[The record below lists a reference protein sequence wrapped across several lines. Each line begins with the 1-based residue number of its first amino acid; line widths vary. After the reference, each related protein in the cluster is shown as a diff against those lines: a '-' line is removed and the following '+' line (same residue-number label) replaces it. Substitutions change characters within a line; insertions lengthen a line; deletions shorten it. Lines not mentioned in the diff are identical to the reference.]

1 MANIKK
7 GKGNAMREK
16 NFVCKKVLKYAEGF
30 AHFVQSLK
38 TRRRAFTLAE
48 VLLTIGIIG
57 VVAALTLPTIINE
70 TRDKEYA
77 AARKKALATIGEAV
91 RLITI
96 HGDIRYAENAQDF
109 VENYLKKQLQM
120 IKTCDNNNLRDCGI
134 ETNPNKMISLA
145 EKKMTMPTKISEL
158 AVGMSSGDAIDP
170 SSTSYGFVMAN
181 GYSVNLFYNPSC
193 MSDNKDAN
201 HWGQDRVC
209 VNAIYDMNGL
219 GQPNEVGKD
228 IGFVTIM
235 YPDVR
240 TTAVAPDVHKRNA
253 QGASFYNAGVSCTT
267 LDKEYTLPNRDELLA
282 MYFNGNLLGITSG
295 YYWSASE
302 ASAELGWGQGFG
314 NGGRYRNAKSDVGGV
329 RCVRR

>member
-1 MANIKK
+1 
-7 GKGNAMREK
+7 MREK
-16 NFVCKKVLKYAEGF
+16 NFGCKKVLKYAEGI
-30 AHFVQSLK
+30 AHFVQSLE
-38 TRRRAFTLAE
+38 TRRHAFTLAE
-48 VLLTIGIIG
+48 VLITIGIIG

-77 AARKKALATIGEAV
+77 VARKKALASIGEAV
-91 RLITI
+91 RIISI
-96 HGDIRYAENAQDF
+96 HGDVQSAKNAEDF
-109 VENYLKKQLQM
+109 VENYLKKHLQ
-120 IKTCDNNNLRDCGI
+120 IAKTCGNNSLRDCGI
-134 ETNPNKMISLA
+134 ETGANKIISLA
-145 EKKMTMPTKISEL
+145 GKKMTMPVKISEL
-158 AVGMSSGDAIDP
+158 AAGMSSGDAIDP
-170 SSTSYGFVMAN
+170 SSTSYGFVMGN
-181 GYSVNLFYNPSC
+181 GYAVNLFYNPSC

-219 GQPNEVGKD
+219 KGPNKVGKD

-240 TTAVAPDVHKRNA
+240 TTAVAPDVHKRNT
-253 QGASFYNAGVSCTT
+253 QNASFYNAGASCAA

-302 ASAELGWGQGFG
+302 ASAELGWYQSFY
-314 NGGRYRNAKSDVGGV
+314 NGTRYRLAKSDVNRV

>member
-1 MANIKK
+1 M
-7 GKGNAMREK
+7 
-16 NFVCKKVLKYAEGF
+16 
-30 AHFVQSLK
+30 
-38 TRRRAFTLAE
+38 
-48 VLLTIGIIG
+48 
-57 VVAALTLPTIINE
+57 VAALTLPTIINE

-77 AARKKALATIGEAV
+77 VARKKALASIGEAV
-91 RLITI
+91 RIISI
-96 HGDIRYAENAQDF
+96 HGDVQSAKNAEDF
-109 VENYLKKQLQM
+109 VENYLKKHLQ
-120 IKTCDNNNLRDCGI
+120 IAKTCGNNSLRDCGI
-134 ETNPNKMISLA
+134 ETGANKIISLA
-145 EKKMTMPTKISEL
+145 GKKMTMPVKISEL
-158 AVGMSSGDAIDP
+158 AAGMSSGDAIDP
-170 SSTSYGFVMAN
+170 SSTSYGFVMGN
-181 GYSVNLFYNPSC
+181 GYAVNLFYNPSC

-219 GQPNEVGKD
+219 KGPNKVGKD

-240 TTAVAPDVHKRNA
+240 TTAVAPDVHKRNT
-253 QGASFYNAGVSCTT
+253 QNASFYNAGASCAA

-302 ASAELGWGQGFG
+302 ASAELGWYQSFY
-314 NGGRYRNAKSDVGGV
+314 NGTRYRLAKSDVNRV